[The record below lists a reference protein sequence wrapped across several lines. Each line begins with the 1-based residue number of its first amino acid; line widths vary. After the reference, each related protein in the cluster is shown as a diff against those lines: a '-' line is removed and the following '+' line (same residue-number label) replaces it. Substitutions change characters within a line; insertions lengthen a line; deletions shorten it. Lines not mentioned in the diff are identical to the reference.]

1 MSPIVMKWILILGL
15 SALLTVETNLSYT
28 GMWIWEDG
36 NRSLFSLTLEQHDS
50 VITGSHCSVMLGGNR
65 IDAAVPGDTTIS
77 GVVKKDSS
85 LMVTVKSGYS
95 AATGTAKIKFV
106 GKDSIYFEF
115 ITTPNDEYWIPNK
128 VTLVKQ
134 TTIH

>member
-1 MSPIVMKWILILGL
+1 MSLIVMKWILILGL

-36 NRSLFSLTLEQHDS
+36 NRSLFSLTLEQHDT

-65 IDAAVPGDTTIS
+65 IDAAFPGDTTIS

-115 ITTPNDEYWIPNK
+115 ITTPNDEYWIPDK

-134 TTIH
+134 TTSN

>member
-1 MSPIVMKWILILGL
+1 MKTLISMCLGV
-15 SALLTVETNLSYT
+15 LLPFIMTDDSDSLISRI
-28 GMWIWEDG
+28 GMI
-36 NRSLFSLTLEQHDS
+36 
-50 VITGSHCSVMLGGNR
+50 
-65 IDAAVPGDTTIS
+65 PDTTIS

-95 AATGTAKIKFV
+95 FGTGTAKIKFV

-134 TTIH
+134 TLKI